1 MKAAQRFAYGG
12 PEVIQIND
20 IPIPEPRSN
29 EVRIKVMST
38 TVNRTD
44 CALLTAKPI
53 IMQAIT
59 GIMAPRSPAIGT
71 DFAGVIDAIGS
82 KASHFKLGD
91 RVWGFYDNGL
101 GSHAE
106 YFCMDKKKPMAILSD
121 NISFTDAAAS
131 IEGAHYALNFLRFL
145 KLKKGAKVMVNGG
158 TGAIGSALIQL
169 LAVEGCEITATC
181 RSAHF
186 NQVKKLGAHNLINY
200 ETEDF
205 TKTDDQFEYVLDAV
219 GKSTFAQ
226 CKKILSPTGTYISSE
241 LGPWAQNPLLS
252 LTTALGKS
260 RKVKFPIPL
269 DIPNSLSKIGALLS
283 ANRYAPLVEKTFPLD
298 DIQSAYAHAISG
310 KKVGSLLIKIT

>member
-12 PEVIQIND
+12 PEVIQINN
-20 IPIPEPRSN
+20 IPRPEPKAH
-29 EVRIKVMST
+29 EVRIKVKAT

-44 CALLTAKPI
+44 CALLTAKPM

-59 GIMAPRSPAIGT
+59 GIITPRSPGLGT
-71 DFAGVIDAIGS
+71 DFAGVIDALGS
-82 KASHFKLGD
+82 KVSRYLEGD

-101 GSHAE
+101 GSQAE
-106 YFCMDKKKPMAILSD
+106 YFCINVNKPMAKLSD
-121 NISFTDAAAS
+121 NIGFADAAAS

-169 LAVEGCEITATC
+169 LALEGCEITATC

-186 NQVKKLGAHNLINY
+186 DHMKKLGAHNLINY

-205 TKTDDQFEYVLDAV
+205 TNTDDQFEYVLDAV
-219 GKSTFAQ
+219 GKSTYGQ
-226 CKKILSPTGTYISSE
+226 CKKILSPRGTYISSE
-241 LGPWAQNPLLS
+241 LGPWSQNPILS
-252 LTTALGKS
+252 LTTALGKG

-269 DIPNSLSKIGALLS
+269 DIPNSLNKIGKLL
-283 ANRYAPLVEKTFPLD
+283 ADNRYSPLIERNYPLD

-310 KKVGSLLIKIT
+310 KKIGSLSLKVT